1 MITKTKTIQSRSN
14 KTIGT
19 KVTEKEYNKINEL
32 ISEGLYLNSADFV
45 REAIRDKLKSLNEIT
60 LRDIPKQ
67 QQKNE
72 IIAYLKEKGV
82 ADALEVSE
90 ALLLDLFDV
99 NNIMIELKN
108 EGILGDA

>member
-90 ALLLDLFDV
+90 ALLLDIFDV

>member
-1 MITKTKTIQSRSN
+1 MITKTKSIQNKSN

-32 ISEGLYLNSADFV
+32 ISEGLYLNRADFV

-60 LRDIPKQ
+60 LRNIPRQ
-67 QQKNE
+67 QQKTE

-90 ALLLDLFDV
+90 ALLLDIFDV

>member
-1 MITKTKTIQSRSN
+1 MITKTKAIQSRSN

-90 ALLLDLFDV
+90 ALLLDIFDV

>member
-32 ISEGLYLNSADFV
+32 ISEGLYLNRADFV

-90 ALLLDLFDV
+90 ALLLDIFDV

>member
-1 MITKTKTIQSRSN
+1 MITKTKAIQSRSN

>member
-1 MITKTKTIQSRSN
+1 MITKTKTIPSRSN

-90 ALLLDLFDV
+90 ALLLDIFDV

>member
-1 MITKTKTIQSRSN
+1 MITKTKTIQNRSN

-67 QQKNE
+67 QQK
-72 IIAYLKEKGV
+72 KTK
-82 ADALEVSE
+82 
-90 ALLLDLFDV
+90 
-99 NNIMIELKN
+99 
-108 EGILGDA
+108 

>member
-1 MITKTKTIQSRSN
+1 MITKTKTIKSRSN

-90 ALLLDLFDV
+90 ALLLDIFDV